1 MRKIIIIEEDESGN
15 HYPAIDRNFDKLN
28 PLQNPWQ
35 GPWQPYSDN
44 PCKTCP
50 NNPVNGGSGI
60 CFCTLGSSTIWC

>member
-1 MRKIIIIEEDESGN
+1 MRKIILIEEDESGN
-15 HYPAIDRNFDKLN
+15 HYPAIDRNFDQLN

-50 NNPVNGGSGI
+50 NNPVNG
-60 CFCTLGSSTIWC
+60 